1 MDLYPR
7 FRSFRRKLSPEAFAG
22 RFRRKFQG
30 LINLQVEDKIDAT
43 MESMLATSREKET
56 IEHRTASPPSIKKQ
70 RKDKKNARTKK
81 ILIAGQAKRIL
92 AFE

>member
-1 MDLYPR
+1 
-7 FRSFRRKLSPEAFAG
+7 
-22 RFRRKFQG
+22 
-30 LINLQVEDKIDAT
+30 